1 VRLMLDRLRAVRL
14 VAFISLAEL
23 LILSFVGGLVSG
35 LGQGFDLGIE
45 WPSEPVKL
53 IRALL
58 QGSLEPLHR
67 ILTVLSAPFL
77 VILAIMVSSVRRS
90 YPFILF
96 SSLLSILFLTLTA
109 ITGRMILLALGGY
122 IEQPM
127 ASLTYSLNNLLATLT
142 IGSVAMV
149 TGILDHGLRVKISGE
164 RRIAVILHRGASAW
178 GLIAAFLGAY
188 MLGYTKT
195 TQQPLPSDLF
205 SLSISSAIDIILKA
219 HVLSGLIAVLL
230 TLAAY
235 ALRKS
240 RDAWSTAA
248 LIASLFQPLLGLA
261 LLYRA
266 SHYAWAPGIYLP
278 LHLIAA
284 QVIIIGNAIPYLLY
298 LYNRVT
304 PGNIPGRT
312 TY

>member
-1 VRLMLDRLRAVRL
+1 MLDRLQAARL
-14 VAFISLAEL
+14 VAFVSLAEL

-53 IRALL
+53 IRILL

-77 VILAIMVSSVRRS
+77 IILAIIASRIRRS
-90 YPFILF
+90 YPYIFF
-96 SSLLSILFLTLTA
+96 SALLSVLFLTLTA

-127 ASLTYSLNNLLATLT
+127 ASLIYSLNNLLAMLT

-149 TGILDHGLRVKISGE
+149 VGILDHGLRVKISEE

-195 TQQPLPSDLF
+195 TQKPLPSDLF
-205 SLSISSAIDIILKA
+205 SLSTGSVIDIVVKV
-219 HVLSGLIAVLL
+219 HVLSGLAAVLL

-235 ALRKS
+235 ALRRS

-298 LYNRVT
+298 LYNRV
-304 PGNIPGRT
+304 IPSNLSRRT
-312 TY
+312 T